1 MEIDKQMD
9 RHRVRQKERQTEK
22 KRKPESKK
30 STHQSC
36 GSLAIKALAAKK
48 LFLCRGVNG
57 FILFVVIWIS
67 D

>member
-1 MEIDKQMD
+1 MERD
-9 RHRVRQKERQTEK
+9 RRRDRERKK

-30 STHQSC
+30 STHQFC

>member
-1 MEIDKQMD
+1 MERD
-9 RHRVRQKERQTEK
+9 RRRGREK
-22 KRKPESKK
+22 KKKKERKPESKK
-30 STHQSC
+30 STHQFC